1 MESAQLEHERDMASK
16 RHADQLQRGSELEQ
30 AEVEGQAARNE
41 VQISRLTKLKDMGVD
56 LTQLL
61 VAEQRAPDKHWQI
74 DGVGANRGATNL
86 HIHE

>member
-16 RHADQLQRGSELEQ
+16 KHSDELQRGSEIERSR
-30 AEVEGQAARNE
+30 VEGQAARNE
-41 VQISRLTKLKDMGVD
+41 VQISRLTRLKDMGVD
-56 LTQLL
+56 LTQVL

-74 DGVGANRGATNL
+74 DGAHGGGTTNL